1 MLSQEG
7 ERAKDMLSDRIVV
20 IDDDPKII
28 QTIDLIFREYDIIG
42 FNDGKE
48 ALEFLR
54 KPNAIL
60 IVLLDVCMK
69 TSNGL
74 DVLQEIKKIDAGI
87 SVIMMT
93 AYGTKEVVLE
103 ALRGKADD
111 FIDKPFHV
119 DDLRYK
125 VRKILKEKLPLLSR
139 REDGRVERIK
149 RYIERNSE
157 EVSLDQLAREM
168 NLSPQYLSR
177 FFRARNRKGFR
188 DYKIEIK
195 VKRAKYLLK
204 NTAYSVSQIGEQL
217 GYSNAESFMRI
228 FKKNTSLT
236 PSQFRQE

>member
-1 MLSQEG
+1 
-7 ERAKDMLSDRIVV
+7 MLSDRIVV

-48 ALEFLR
+48 ALQFLR
-54 KPNAIL
+54 KPNNVL

-69 TSNGL
+69 TCNGL
-74 DVLQEIKKIDAGI
+74 DVLLEIKKIDGRIA
-87 SVIMMT
+87 VIMMT

-111 FIDKPFHV
+111 FLDKPFHV

-125 VRKILKEKLPLLSR
+125 VRKILNEKLPESSR
-139 REDGRVERIK
+139 GEDARVERIR

-157 EVSLDQLAREM
+157 EVSLEHLAKEM

-177 FFRARNRKGFR
+177 FFRINNAKGFR

-195 VKRAKYLLK
+195 MNRAKNLLK
-204 NTAYSVSQIGEQL
+204 NTSLSVSQIGGQL

-228 FKKNTSLT
+228 FKKYIRMT
-236 PSQFRQE
+236 PSQYRQEAVH